1 MNQPIGLKRLAAAIS
16 RSILKTDFHPIFY
29 FAMIFLGLAQTF
41 LCFLK
46 P

>member
-1 MNQPIGLKRLAAAIS
+1 MNHSLKFKQLAAAIS
-16 RSILKTDFHPIFY
+16 KSILKTDFHPIFY
-29 FAMIFLGLAQTF
+29 FAMVFLGLAQTF